1 MGWGQRLLAVFVGI
15 IALSFGVWPVF
26 LLGLVYLAF
35 SFRKPRAQRAIV
47 IRQEVFPKPKR
58 PWGRYTL
65 GVLLFL
71 LAAIAL
77 GAGGTLSPVV
87 FLLSGLAVLSWSS
100 LRMSGLAS
108 RVVPVRESVLLRSE
122 LFPLRWHALA
132 EVKLESQ
139 DQTRGLA
146 AMDGRLLVFAGK
158 TPSAFQVVSVYALGY
173 KQAEEKVVRRLR
185 RATRMLSQRG
195 AHLLPLDS
203 EDANA
208 RLSLEL
214 DRLNIR
220 TEDLEAVTSLPF
232 DVFALQVK
240 EGLIVAHRAF
250 RISESVGSPLIP
262 SPDLSPTRQP
272 LLAEVVEKIG
282 QRHGWPGPDEF
293 SPFIAALDASRA
305 EPIADRIVMKGE
317 SEGKLLV
324 ETPGGAPVGVTRP
337 QLRVLAR
344 IYG

>member
-1 MGWGQRLLAVFVGI
+1 MRWGLRLLALFVGLI
-15 IALSFGVWPVF
+15 SLSLGLWPLF
-26 LLGLVYLAF
+26 LLSVVYLAF
-35 SFRKPRAQRAIV
+35 SLRKTKTQRTTVHGQGA
-47 IRQEVFPKPKR
+47 FPNPKR
-58 PWGRYTL
+58 PWGRYVL

-71 LAAIAL
+71 LAAVAM
-77 GAGGTLSPVV
+77 GAGGTFSPIV
-87 FLLSGLAVLSWSS
+87 FSLSGLLVLSWPR
-100 LRMSGLAS
+100 LRTTTLAS
-108 RVVPVRESVLLRSE
+108 HVVPVRESILMRSR

-139 DQTRGLA
+139 DQTRGIS

-185 RATRMLSQRG
+185 RETKMLSQRG

-203 EDANA
+203 EDASA

-214 DRLNIR
+214 DRLKIG
-220 TEDLEAVTSLPF
+220 TEDFEAVTSLPF
-232 DVFALQVK
+232 DVFTLQIK
-240 EGLIVAHRAF
+240 EGLVVAHRAF
-250 RISESVGSPLIP
+250 RISESVGSPFIP
-262 SPDLSPTRQP
+262 SPDLSAPRQP

-282 QRHGWPGPDEF
+282 MRHCWPGPDEF

-305 EPIADRIVMKGE
+305 DPIADRVIMKGE
-317 SEGKLLV
+317 KEGRVLV
-324 ETPGGAPVGVTRP
+324 ETQGGALVEVTRP
-337 QLRVLAR
+337 QLRILAR